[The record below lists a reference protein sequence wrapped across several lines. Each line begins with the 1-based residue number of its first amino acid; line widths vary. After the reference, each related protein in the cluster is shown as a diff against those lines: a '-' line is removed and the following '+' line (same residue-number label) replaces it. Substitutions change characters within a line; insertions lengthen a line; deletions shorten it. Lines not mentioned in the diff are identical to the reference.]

1 MNARKHHIPVAC
13 RNVIPI
19 AAGMILG
26 TFGAI
31 STAQADPY
39 TQTNLVSNVPGLAV
53 ITDPTLI
60 NPWGVSHSAASPIWV
75 SEQGSNASTLYAV
88 TANGN
93 VSKNALTVAIPTT
106 ATGAQGPTG
115 QVANNT
121 ASFLVSG
128 AAASFM
134 FANLNGTISAWN
146 NVPVGNTTAQVVA
159 TTPGAV
165 YTGLALAGTFLYAA
179 NSSQGRIDVFDG
191 SFTNVTGTT
200 FAGKFVNPD
209 LPPGLV
215 PFNVQ
220 NIGGQIYVTYAPAGR
235 PAEIAA
241 TSGMGAVAVFDATG
255 AFVKQVI
262 NGSALAAP
270 WGIALAPA
278 DFGIFGGDLLV
289 GNFSFVE
296 SEINAFDPVTG
307 LLKGTIPIN
316 TGSAAAGGLWALN
329 FGTGG
334 NNGTPNML
342 FFTDGINAEAGGLFG
357 VITVTPEPATLALF
371 GTGLLGLALT
381 RRRRKARGL

>member
-1 MNARKHHIPVAC
+1 
-13 RNVIPI
+13 
-19 AAGMILG
+19 
-26 TFGAI
+26 
-31 STAQADPY
+31 
-39 TQTNLVSNVPGLAV
+39 
-53 ITDPTLI
+53 
-60 NPWGVSHSAASPIWV
+60 
-75 SEQGSNASTLYAV
+75 
-88 TANGN
+88 
-93 VSKNALTVAIPTT
+93 
-106 ATGAQGPTG
+106 
-115 QVANNT
+115 
-121 ASFLVSG
+121 
-128 AAASFM
+128 
-134 FANLNGTISAWN
+134 
-146 NVPVGNTTAQVVA
+146 
-159 TTPGAV
+159 
-165 YTGLALAGTFLYAA
+165 
-179 NSSQGRIDVFDG
+179 
-191 SFTNVTGTT
+191 
-200 FAGKFVNPD
+200 
-209 LPPGLV
+209 
-215 PFNVQ
+215 
-220 NIGGQIYVTYAPAGR
+220 
-235 PAEIAA
+235 
-241 TSGMGAVAVFDATG
+241 MGAVAVFDATG

-371 GTGLLGLALT
+371 GSGLIGLALT